1 MQLHKKIK
9 ILHLYVIVEVATI
22 ISHNDRPYSRKRF
35 GFQYVGMSYC
45 LIADGHGYETRRK
58 SGEVF
63 MFVRLAQL
71 LLPVF
76 SIIFIGGFCRYR
88 NYINRDLVKYGNEAI
103 FKVFL
108 PLSLFL
114 SIYRLDNIGKI
125 SLLPLCFLM
134 SYTVLIFIL
143 GWIYNTRL
151 CRDVQT
157 RSVMIQSYI
166 RPNLLLFGLPIA
178 ASYYTDQGYELVILN
193 LLLMVPFVNIMALLC
208 FELGI
213 NGRVPLRTIAG
224 NIMKNK
230 IVTGAMAG
238 LVCRLIGLE
247 IPEWFLKPVQS
258 LSSVA
263 GPLGLF
269 LIGAGLSFQSVR
281 KEGLCVA
288 DSVLW
293 KNFLVPYTA
302 IFIAV
307 LLGLRGQ
314 SLFVIAIALLSPV
327 AISSYTYAIVYTNK
341 DKLAAMLVMMTTL
354 VSLGSVSLAFFVLM
368 KYSLI

>member
-1 MQLHKKIK
+1 MFCRS
-9 ILHLYVIVEVATI
+9 T
-22 ISHNDRPYSRKRF
+22 
-35 GFQYVGMSYC
+35 
-45 LIADGHGYETRRK
+45 ADGYGCETKRELE
-58 SGEVF
+58 EVL
-63 MFVRLAQL
+63 MFIRLAQL

-76 SIIFIGGFCRYR
+76 SIIFMGGFCRYR
-88 NYINRDLVKYGNEAI
+88 KYINQDLVKYGNEAI

-114 SIYRLDNIGKI
+114 SIYRLDNIGQI

-134 SYTVLIFIL
+134 IYTIVVFIL
-143 GWIYNTRL
+143 GWVYNTRL
-151 CRDVQT
+151 RRDVQT

-178 ASYYTDQGYELVILN
+178 ASYYTNRSYELVILN

-213 NGRVPLRTIAG
+213 NGRVPLRTIVG

-230 IVTGAMAG
+230 IVTGAMIG
-238 LVCRLIGLE
+238 LVCRLLGLE
-247 IPEWFLKPVQS
+247 IPELLLKPVQS
-258 LSSVA
+258 LSSIA

-269 LIGAGLSFQSVR
+269 LIGAGLSFQSV
-281 KEGLCVA
+281 KEEGACVA

-302 IFIAV
+302 IFLAV
-307 LLGLRGQ
+307 LWGVRGQ

-368 KYSLI
+368 KYALI